1 MKKIEDGVEKE
12 REDRRAE
19 LKAEL
24 DPLKDQI
31 KSLHDGIS
39 AQTANR
45 LAKEQNI
52 MAAMQDGNQ
61 KIAEWLELEW
71 SEWEKQK
78 EHL

>member
-12 REDRRAE
+12 REDRWAE

-61 KIAEWLELEW
+61 KIAEWLELER